1 MFVFLFFTAIL
12 YSRFRKAKTL
22 ALFLIF
28 LNFSWKYL
36 PDVFG
41 LEKWYNFHMNNRIKD
56 IYMQYYSMVIGVAY
70 KVVHN
75 MDTSSDVAAEVF
87 LKLIENMKVKNDIK
101 NIKAWLCVVTRY
113 TACDYLDKNNKVSLL
128 DEVPWYLNTENFT
141 AVIHGKIF
149 AEEILN
155 KLYKKNKKWFD
166 ICLMHY
172 LLGMSIKEISEFY
185 KCTENSI
192 EGNLYRARKYIQKNY
207 SSLEIFYLISFL
219 SVLSDCGVFLLDK

>member
-1 MFVFLFFTAIL
+1 
-12 YSRFRKAKTL
+12 
-22 ALFLIF
+22 
-28 LNFSWKYL
+28 
-36 PDVFG
+36 
-41 LEKWYNFHMNNRIKD
+41 MNNRIKD
-56 IYMQYYSMVIGVAY
+56 IYMQYYSMVIGIAY

-75 MDTSSDVAAEVF
+75 MDASSDVAAEVF

-141 AVIHGKIF
+141 ATIHGKIF

-166 ICLMHY
+166 ICLMHF
-172 LLGMSIKEISEFY
+172 LLGMSIKEISEYY

-192 EGNLYRARKYIQKNY
+192 EGSLYRARKYIKNNY
-207 SSLEIFYLISFL
+207 SSFEIFYLIMFL
-219 SVLSDCGVFLLDK
+219 SILSDYSEFLLDK

>member
-1 MFVFLFFTAIL
+1 
-12 YSRFRKAKTL
+12 
-22 ALFLIF
+22 
-28 LNFSWKYL
+28 
-36 PDVFG
+36 
-41 LEKWYNFHMNNRIKD
+41 MNNRIKD
-56 IYMQYYSMVIGVAY
+56 IYMQYYSMVIGIAY

-75 MDTSSDVAAEVF
+75 MDASSDVAAEVF

-141 AVIHGKIF
+141 AAIHGKIF

-219 SVLSDCGVFLLDK
+219 SVLSDCSVFLLDK